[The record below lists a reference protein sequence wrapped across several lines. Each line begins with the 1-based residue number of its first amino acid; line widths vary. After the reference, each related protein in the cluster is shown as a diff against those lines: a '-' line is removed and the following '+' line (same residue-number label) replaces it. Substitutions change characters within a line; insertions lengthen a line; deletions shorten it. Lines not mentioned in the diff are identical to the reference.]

1 MNLTVEKPQK
11 KPMNEGI
18 KRGKRT
24 GNPLRVKSKMVSL
37 LCLKP
42 LMRLSMRAIKKDI
55 PADMKQDIMMLK
67 TDMTTNILMMIATNR
82 PLS

>member
-1 MNLTVEKPQK
+1 
-11 KPMNEGI
+11 MNEGI
-18 KRGKRT
+18 KRDKRT
-24 GNPLRVKSKMVSL
+24 GNLLSVKSKMVSL

-42 LMRLSMRAIKKDI
+42 LMRLSIRAIKKDI

-67 TDMTTNILMMIATNR
+67 MDMTTNIFMMIATNR

>member
-1 MNLTVEKPQK
+1 
-11 KPMNEGI
+11 
-18 KRGKRT
+18 
-24 GNPLRVKSKMVSL
+24 
-37 LCLKP
+37 
-42 LMRLSMRAIKKDI
+42 MRAIKKDI

>member
-1 MNLTVEKPQK
+1 
-11 KPMNEGI
+11 MNEGI
-18 KRGKRT
+18 KRDKRT
-24 GNPLRVKSKMVSL
+24 WNPLRVKSKMVSL

-55 PADMKQDIMMLK
+55 PEDMKQDIMMLK
-67 TDMTTNILMMIATNR
+67 MDMTTNILMMIATNR

>member
-1 MNLTVEKPQK
+1 MNLTVDKPQK

-18 KRGKRT
+18 KRGNRT
-24 GNPLRVKSKMVSL
+24 VNPLRVKSKMVSL

-42 LMRLSMRAIKKDI
+42 LMRLSMKAIKKDI

-67 TDMTTNILMMIATNR
+67 MDMTTNILMMIATNR
-82 PLS
+82 ALS